1 MSVDFGRI
9 LRVTQGKAGEG
20 TDFNKT
26 FDLFTT
32 DSREVSEKNALF
44 VAFKGEKTDG
54 HNYVADVLNRGQNG
68 ALIEDPAFL
77 TADTVL
83 VPSSR
88 LALQKIAK
96 DYRENELKNTVC
108 IGITGSVGKTTAK
121 EMTVKCLSA
130 GKTVSFTQGNRNSQ
144 VGLPRTVLEVPE
156 NTEAAV
162 FEMGM
167 SLPGEMERIA
177 LCAQPDIVMV
187 INIGTSHIE
196 AFGTREGIRDEKLTI
211 LKGLRP
217 GGKVIVNGDEPLLAH
232 IPNAIKCGIDNRD
245 NQVYAYNIRKESF
258 STVFDVCLFGTHFT
272 ARIGAVG
279 THMVYDALFAFAAGH
294 LLGLTAEQMK
304 ESLADFVSVGDRQR
318 IVEKDG
324 VRIIA
329 DCYNA
334 SPESVAASLEVL
346 GGFSGRKIAVLGDML
361 ELGEHSPSLHRKVGE
376 MVSAIKADVLVCI
389 GEQTKN
395 AASVCKAPVIKCF
408 ASSDDPL
415 AAEYIKN
422 TVLSGDTVL
431 FKGSRGMR
439 LETIMKKVFEI

>member
-9 LRVTQGKAGEG
+9 IRVTQGKAGEN
-20 TDFNKT
+20 TEKNRV

-32 DSREVSEKNALF
+32 DSREVDGDGALF
-44 VAFKGEKTDG
+44 VAFKGER
-54 HNYVADVLNRGQNG
+54 ADAHHYLDSVLSEGKNG

-77 TADTVL
+77 KANTVL

-88 LALQKIAK
+88 TALQQIAR
-96 DYRENELKNTVC
+96 DYRENEIKDTLC

-121 EMTVKCLSA
+121 EMTVKCLSS
-130 GKTVSFTQGNRNSQ
+130 GKTMSFTKGNRNSQ

-156 NTEAAV
+156 GTECAV

-177 LCAQPDIVMV
+177 VCAQPDIIMV

-196 AFGTREGIRDEKLTI
+196 AFGTREKIRDEKLTI
-211 LKGLRP
+211 LKGLRK
-217 GGKVIVNGDEPLLAH
+217 GGKLIVNGDEPLLAS
-232 IPNAIKCGIDNRD
+232 IPEAIKCGIDNEQ
-245 NQVYAYNIRKESF
+245 NQVYAYNIKKGTD
-258 STVFDVCLFGTHFT
+258 STSFDVCLFGEHFST
-272 ARIGAVG
+272 RIGAIG

-294 LLGLTAEQMK
+294 LAGLTVEQMRT
-304 ESLADFVSVGDRQR
+304 SLEDFSSVGDRQR

-324 VRIIA
+324 VRVIA

-334 SPESVAASLEVL
+334 SPESVCAALEVL
-346 GGFSGRKIAVLGDML
+346 SGFSGRKIAVLGDML
-361 ELGEHSPSLHRKVGE
+361 ELGDHSPSLHSGVGKRAAE
-376 MVSAIKADVLVCI
+376 KNVDILVCI
-389 GEQTKN
+389 GEQSKN
-395 AASVCKAPVIKCF
+395 TAVSFGGKAVCFNADEGEK
-408 ASSDDPL
+408 

-422 TVLSGDTVL
+422 TVSAGDTVL

>member
-9 LRVTQGKAGEG
+9 IRVTEGKAGEG
-20 TDFNKT
+20 TDTNRA

-32 DSREVSEKNALF
+32 DSREVKGDGALF
-44 VAFKGEKTDG
+44 IAFKGERADA
-54 HNYVADVLNRGQNG
+54 HNYLADVLSKGENG

-77 TADTVL
+77 TANTVL

-88 LALQKIAK
+88 KALQLIAK
-96 DYRENELKNTVC
+96 DYRENEIKDTVC

-121 EMTVKCLSA
+121 EMTVKCLSS
-130 GKTVSFTQGNRNSQ
+130 GKTVSFTKGNRNSQ
-144 VGLPRTVLEVPE
+144 VGLPRTVLEVPAG
-156 NTEAAV
+156 TETAV

-177 LCAQPDIVMV
+177 VCAQPDIIMV

-211 LKGLRP
+211 LKGLRK
-217 GGKVIVNGDEPLLAH
+217 GGRVIVNGDELLLAC
-232 IPNAIKCGIDNRD
+232 IPDSIKCGIDNEQ
-245 NQVYAYNIRKESF
+245 NQVYAYNIEKDGD
-258 STVFDVCLFGTHFT
+258 STSFDVCLFGEHFHT
-272 ARIGAVG
+272 RIGAVG

-294 LLGLTAEQMK
+294 LVGLTVEQMRT
-304 ESLADFVSVGDRQR
+304 SLEDFSSVGDRQR

-334 SPESVAASLEVL
+334 SPESVSAALEVL
-346 GGFSGRKIAVLGDML
+346 NGFSGRKIAVLGDML
-361 ELGEHSPSLHRKVGE
+361 ELGEHSPSLHGYVGE
-376 MVSAIKADVLVCI
+376 KAAERNVDILVCI
-389 GEQTKN
+389 GEQMKN
-395 AASVCKAPVIKCF
+395 AAKAFGGKVKCF
-408 ASSDDPL
+408 NADEGEK

-422 TVLSGDTVL
+422 TVSAGDTVL

-439 LETIMKKVFEI
+439 LEIIMKKVFDI

>member
-9 LRVTQGKAGEG
+9 IRVTNGKAGAN
-20 TDFNKT
+20 TDT
-26 FDLFTT
+26 ERSFDLFTT
-32 DSREVSEKNALF
+32 DSRETKGKQALF
-44 VAFKGEKTDG
+44 VAFKGERTDAHG
-54 HNYVADVLNRGQNG
+54 FVADVLAQGNTG

-77 TADTVL
+77 TANTVL

-88 LALQKIAK
+88 IALQQIAR

-130 GKTVSFTQGNRNSQ
+130 AKTVSYTQGNRNSQ
-144 VGLPRTVLEVPE
+144 VGLPRTVLEVPAG
-156 NTEAAV
+156 TDAAV

-177 LCAQPDIVMV
+177 MCAQPDIVMV

-196 AFGTREGIRDEKLTI
+196 AFGTREKIRDEKLTI

-217 GGKVIVNGDEPLLAH
+217 GGRVIVNGDEPLLAD
-232 IPNAIKCGIDNRD
+232 IPGAVKCGIDNPQ
-245 NQVYAYNIRKESF
+245 NQVYAYNIRRESD
-258 STVFDVCLFGTHFT
+258 STVFDVRLFGESFT
-272 ARIGAVG
+272 ARVCAFGN
-279 THMVYDALFAFAAGH
+279 HMVYDALFAFAAGH
-294 LLGLTAEQMK
+294 LLGLTPEQMK
-304 ESLADFVSVGDRQR
+304 DSLSDFCSVGDRQR

-324 VRIIA
+324 VRVIA

-334 SPESVAASLEVL
+334 SPESVSASLEVL
-346 GGFSGRKIAVLGDML
+346 GGFPGRKIVVLGDML
-361 ELGEHSPSLHRKVGE
+361 ELGEHSAELHRLVGNK
-376 MVSAIKADVLVCI
+376 VSAVNADVFVCI
-389 GEQTKN
+389 GEQMKN
-395 AASVCKAPVIKCF
+395 AASVCTAGEIKCF
-408 ASSDDPL
+408 SSSDDPV

-422 TVLSGDTVL
+422 KVSAGDTVL

-439 LETIMKKVFEI
+439 LETIMKKVFDI